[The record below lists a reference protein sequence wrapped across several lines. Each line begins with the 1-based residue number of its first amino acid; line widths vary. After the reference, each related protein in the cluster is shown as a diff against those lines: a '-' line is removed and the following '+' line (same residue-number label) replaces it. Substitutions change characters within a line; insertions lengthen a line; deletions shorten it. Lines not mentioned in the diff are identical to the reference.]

1 MVINV
6 KYKPDRA
13 GETPQ
18 MLLCGARQSITAGD
32 GGDNVG
38 AGADAG

>member
-18 MLLCGARQSITAGD
+18 MLLCGSASPSLTVMG
-32 GGDNVG
+32 
-38 AGADAG
+38 